1 MPEGCHA
8 SPVLQ
13 DNIGS
18 IFFRRIIINMSK
30 KEEKIFKTFEEQIEG
45 LKRKNLK
52 FRNEKFALN
61 TLKRVNYYSLI
72 NAYKENFLDPNYKKI
87 SPDDSDEMYKENTFF
102 ENLFWLYY
110 FDSEMRSYLLKYIF
124 IAESNIKTKLAYY
137 FCEKHKTVNNA
148 YVEENNFEYTSSSG
162 LTEDIDRLVQKLKRT
177 INKQSDIQGSRIN
190 HYTTN
195 YDTVPLWVLMPQLNF
210 GTTAYFFKCSKK
222 DIQSK
227 IAKNLKFEFI
237 EENSEFNDKYIFTGE
252 ALSDVIFFMNSFRN
266 ICAHN
271 ERLYDYKFTSDDIN
285 INKFIVHEYYNLDFK
300 YSLFDLILVLKFFI
314 SQLEYKAM
322 ISLIAS
328 CLAFLSENIDENN
341 LIKIL
346 NKMKFPKNWKEILEI
361 EEKFQRMKEFYKNQ

>member
-110 FDSEMRSYLLKYIF
+110 FDSEMRSNLLKYIF

-137 FCEKHKTVNNA
+137 FCEEYKTVNNA
-148 YVEENNFEYTSSSG
+148 YVEENNFEYTSCSG

-177 INKQSDIQGSRIN
+177 INKQSNRQGSRIN

-195 YDTVPLWVLMPQLNF
+195 YNTVPLWVLMPQLDF
-210 GTTAYFFKCSKK
+210 GTTAYFFKCSQK

-227 IAKNLKFEFI
+227 IAKNMKFEFI
-237 EENSEFNDKYIFTGE
+237 EENSKFNDKYIFTGE
-252 ALSDVIFFMNSFRN
+252 ALSNIIFFINSFRN

-271 ERLYDYKFTSDDIN
+271 ERLYDHRFTTNN
-285 INKFIVHEYYNLDFK
+285 IDNFIVHEHYRLNFNYG
-300 YSLFDLILVLKFFI
+300 LFDLILVLKFFI
-314 SQLEYKAM
+314 SSLEYDTLITLLAG
-322 ISLIAS
+322 SLG
-328 CLAFLSENIDENN
+328 FLYTNVEKNDF
-341 LIKIL
+341 IKIL
-346 NKMKFPKNWKEILEI
+346 NKMKFPRNWEEILEI